1 MSEITITEAQDVTV
15 IEIGVVDVVSIDG
28 DFQAYIAQAVTAKDD
43 AETAQGLA
51 QSAQAGA
58 QTAQGLAETA
68 QSGSEAAY
76 GLADTARIAAQT
88 AQTMAELAQVGAE
101 SSEILAGEWAEFPE
115 NHEVVPG
122 QYSALHHAT
131 KSAAS
136 ASYAETSKLE
146 AEAAEIQAK
155 HWADIANAPVDFHNE
170 QPDAHANLTPR
181 TPAPHAASHATAGP
195 DPIAPADIGASPDT
209 HDHDITYDALGS
221 AAGVQSNLDT
231 HTGLTT
237 TAHGGVVADTDSRLA
252 DDRTPTVHGSD
263 KHSESY
269 EPALGNPVAND
280 YLLSSA
286 TDGTRAW
293 VPAPVGS
300 QITVSATEPATPSA
314 DDLWCDGNAIYI
326 YEATP

>member
-1 MSEITITEAQDVTV
+1 MSEITITAAQEVTA
-15 IEIGVVDVVSIDG
+15 IEIGVVDVVTIDG
-28 DFQAYIAQAVTAKDD
+28 DFQAYIAQAVAARDG

-51 QSAQAGA
+51 ESAQTGA
-58 QTAQGLAETA
+58 QAAQGLAETA
-68 QSGSEAAY
+68 QAGAEAAH

-122 QYSALHHAT
+122 QYSALHHA
-131 KSAAS
+131 KKASYS
-136 ASYAETSKLE
+136 ASYAQTSKLE

-155 HWADIANAPVDFHNE
+155 HWADIVYAPVDFHNE

-181 TPAPHAASHATAGP
+181 TPADHAASHATAGS

-209 HDHDITYDALGS
+209 HDHDLAYDALGS

-237 TAHGGVVADTDSRLA
+237 TAHGGIVADTDARLS

-269 EPALGNPVAND
+269 ETDLGVP
-280 YLLSSA
+280 A
-286 TDGTRAW
+286 TDGYYLSSSSAGVRSWA
-293 VPAPVGS
+293 PAPT